1 MKHRSTRPLNTRSF
15 KRVAAVGLT
24 LPDVEAATRYDGSPV
39 LRIHGVFLA
48 GLATHP
54 SAAPDTLVVRSE
66 IEDRELLLSDA
77 PDTYYVTD
85 YYRPYPVVLVRLAS
99 IGRDALVDLLSISRR
114 LAAAKTRRRPKS
126 VVQARKRTNSELI

>member
-1 MKHRSTRPLNTRSF
+1 MKRRSTTTLNARAF
-15 KRVAAVGLT
+15 RVVAAVGLT
-24 LPDVEAATRYDGSPV
+24 LPDVAAATRYDGSPI

-66 IEDRELLLSDA
+66 IDDRELLLADA

-85 YYRPYPVVLVRLAS
+85 YYRPYPIVLVRLAA
-99 IGRDALVDLLSISRR
+99 IDRDALRDLLSISRR
-114 LAAAKTRRRPKS
+114 LAEAKTRRTS
-126 VVQARKRTNSELI
+126 KRLKRESAPVPN